1 MKALRLMSK
10 WLKMLSGKSILHVN
24 QDEGKVYSKDDVKG
38 YYNNLTE
45 KVLKPGGLL
54 DDTGLVYNVTNEGKT
69 VYFSITIFQY
79 GLGAYDLWIMTGHE
93 KYRKL
98 FMRTVEWAVK
108 NQEEDGAWDTFSIIG
123 AKKPYSSMAQGEGA
137 SLLVRAYK
145 ETGDEKYLNAAKA
158 AIDFMC
164 LSVTAGGCTQY
175 CNEKMWFKE
184 YIEEPVVLNGW
195 IFSIW
200 GLYDYYKATKDIHY
214 KQLLNKAVDS
224 LGKDLAAFDCQ
235 YWSKYNMGNK
245 LTSPFYHRL
254 HISQLKIMYEL
265 FGCSIFSEYA
275 DKWEKYQRNRL
286 YFCLAF
292 LVKVSQKL
300 TENNANK
307 IIIVG

>member
-1 MKALRLMSK
+1 MKAFRLMRK
-10 WLKMLSGKSILHVN
+10 WSKMLRGKSILHVN
-24 QDEGKVYSKDDVKG
+24 QDEGKVYSKDDVTG

-45 KVLKPGGLL
+45 KVLKPGGLM
-54 DDTGLVYNVTNEGKT
+54 DETGLVYNVTNEGKV

-79 GLGAYDLWIMTGHE
+79 GLGAYDLWIMTRNPQ
-93 KYRKL
+93 YRVL
-98 FMRTVEWAVK
+98 FLRTVEWALE
-108 NQEEDGAWDTFSIIG
+108 NQLADGAWDTFSIVG
-123 AKKPYSSMAQGEGA
+123 AENPYSSMAQGEGA

-145 ETGDEKYLNAAKA
+145 DTGDDKYLAAAKNA
-158 AIDFMC
+158 VDFMC
-164 LSVTAGGCTQY
+164 LSVTEGGCTHY

-184 YIEEPVVLNGW
+184 YIVEPVVLNGW

-200 GLYDYYKATKDIHY
+200 GLYDYYKVTKDGKY
-214 KQLLNKAVDS
+214 QQLLDRAIAT
-224 LGKDLAAFDCQ
+224 LEKDVALFDCQ
-235 YWSKYNMGNK
+235 YWSRYNAGNK

-254 HISQLKIMYEL
+254 HIAQLKVMYDL
-265 FGCSIFSEYA
+265 FGCSTFNEYA

-286 YFCLAF
+286 YFCMAF